1 MKKKWIA
8 LLGVLVLLLSA
19 CAQKDAAAEPTAE
32 TTLPTET
39 SEALAPAFQAE
50 PVTVEG
56 YALADGDNI
65 PVRVTLQIQDVL
77 EGEQAYALLREQ
89 DAEVQPPDEE
99 FEYIVVTVKA
109 TYEDGELE
117 TLSLYENRG
126 TMPGASVYF
135 ALSNKDSDTV
145 DMTASLQNSVY
156 DLTLG
161 RGESGTGAVAFLQE
175 IGNYQPLYFV
185 GFNQTAKFD
194 IHPNRETVTVRT
206 VDELLAA
213 IGPSREIVLEPGEYL
228 LQDASD
234 YGREQ
239 SSRYYF
245 WEDAVDGYGLV
256 ITDVQNLV
264 IRGSGRETTTLLAEP
279 RLANVLNFR
288 CCNNITLKEFTAGH
302 TREPEPCSGGVLL
315 LKDSWGITLSGLGL
329 YGCGVTGIHA
339 EWCGDLRVA
348 DCDIYDCSSGGME
361 LAQTNTVYIEGC
373 RLHDLGT
380 PKYTAA
386 HVFVMDLCS
395 NVQITNCEI
404 TDNTVQYLISSD
416 PSDSTVV
423 KNNVFRGNTV
433 GNAAFRLTT
442 SGLVLEGNTFEG
454 NRISRWT
461 DPDGQMPVGEDSLA
475 LIDEALEVQNYAPV
489 QRGPVGARKEVS
501 VHTAD
506 ELLAAIAPDTEI
518 VLEEELYDLSTAA
531 GYGEADADYYYWE
544 ETYDGPNLV
553 IIGVDNLTIRSADG
567 DRNGHTIAAIPRYAH
582 VLTFERCTNITLSGF
597 TAGHTR
603 EPGACIGGVL
613 MIRDCD
619 GVDVT
624 GCGLFGCGILGV
636 QAETSGNIRVLDCD
650 IYECSAGGISMYQVN
665 GVTVDGCTFRDLGG
679 DSLMLDSCTDVTIDG
694 ETVNGSAYRRK

>member
-19 CAQKDAAAEPTAE
+19 CAQKNAAVEPTAE
-32 TTLPTET
+32 ETLPAET
-39 SEALAPAFQAE
+39 AEVLARVFQTE

-65 PVRVTLQIQDVL
+65 PVRVTVQILDVL
-77 EGEQAYALLREQ
+77 EGDRAYAHLREQ
-89 DAEVQPPDEE
+89 DAEVQPPDEG

-117 TLSLYENRG
+117 TLSLCENRG

-135 ALSNKDSDTV
+135 ALSNAASDTV
-145 DMTASLQNSVY
+145 DMTASLKNSVY
-156 DLTLG
+156 DLTLD

-194 IHPNRETVTVRT
+194 IHPNRETVTVHT

-213 IGPSREIVLEPGEYL
+213 IGPSREIVLESGDYL

-245 WEDAVDGYGLV
+245 WEDSVDGYGLV

-288 CCNNITLKEFTAGH
+288 SCNSIALKDFTAGH

-315 LKDSWGITLSGLGL
+315 LKDSWGITLTGLGL

-339 EWCGDLRVA
+339 EWCGDLRVT
-348 DCDIYDCSSGGME
+348 DCDIYDCSSGGIE

-373 RLHDLGT
+373 MLHDLGT
-380 PKYTAA
+380 PEYTAA
-386 HVFVMDLCS
+386 HIFVMDLCS
-395 NVQITNCEI
+395 NVRITNCQI
-404 TDNTVQYLISSD
+404 TDNTVLYLISSD

-423 KNNVFRGNTV
+423 KDNVFRGNTV
-433 GNAAFRLTT
+433 EKAAFRLTS
-442 SGLVLEGNTFEG
+442 SGLVLEGNTFED
-454 NRISRWT
+454 NHLSRWT
-461 DPDGQMPVGEDSLA
+461 DSEGQMPVGEDSLK
-475 LIDEALEVQNYAPV
+475 LIDEALEKPNYAPV
-489 QRGPVGARKEVS
+489 QRGPAGERKEVS
-501 VHTAD
+501 VHTVD

-518 VLEEELYDLSTAA
+518 VLEEEQYDLSTAA
-531 GYGEADADYYYWE
+531 GYGESGTDYFYWE
-544 ETYDGPNLV
+544 EAFDGPNLV
-553 IIGVDNLTIRSADG
+553 ITGVDNLTIRSTDG
-567 DRNGHTIAAIPRYAH
+567 DRNGHTITAIPRYAH
-582 VLTFERCTNITLSGF
+582 VLTFERCTNIALSGF

-603 EPGACIGGVL
+603 EPGECVGGVL

-650 IYECSAGGISMYQVN
+650 IYECSAGGISLYQVN
-665 GVTVDGCTFRDLGG
+665 GVVVEGCAFRDLSG
-679 DSLMLDSCTDVTIDG
+679 DSLMLDSCTDVMIDG